1 MKRQSQKVKELLEK
15 AKDSALLAVEIYNKP
30 RTSFRSGG
38 FIVFMSIAWLAL
50 FHAIFERKGVKYFYR
65 KNGRFVIIDEERKA
79 WELGE
84 CVKKYYKEQN
94 NPIRKNLDFLLS

>member
-1 MKRQSQKVKELLEK
+1 MKKQSQKVKELLEK

-50 FHAIFERKGVKYFYR
+50 FHAIFERKGEEMLHNAK
-65 KNGRFVIIDEERKA
+65 IIFEK
-79 WELGE
+79 L
-84 CVKKYYKEQN
+84 KE
-94 NPIRKNLDFLLS
+94 IS